1 MMITLHPTDGCLYKN
16 IHLSPFARLIR
27 LRSWS
32 LLSPL
37 TASVNSEIIIVPHRV
52 GVKEFLR
59 RYFEILA
66 DIEERLHGRE
76 VDAVLN
82 VVDIIEYIHYK

>member
-1 MMITLHPTDGCLYKN
+1 MRNFLPYIF
-16 IHLSPFARLIR
+16 IHFNPFARLMR

-59 RYFEILA
+59 RNFEVFT
-66 DIEERLHGRE
+66 DIEERLHGGKI
-76 VDAVLN
+76 DAVLN
-82 VVDIIEYIHYK
+82 VVDIIEYIHSK

>member
-1 MMITLHPTDGCLYKN
+1 M
-16 IHLSPFARLIR
+16 R

-52 GVKEFLR
+52 GIKEFLW
-59 RYFEILA
+59 RYFEVFT
-66 DIEERLHGRE
+66 DIEERLHGGK

-82 VVDIIEYIHYK
+82 VVDIIEYIHSK

>member
-66 DIEERLHGRE
+66 DIEERLHGGKI
-76 VDAVLN
+76 DAVLN
-82 VVDIIEYIHYK
+82 IVDIIEYIHFK

>member
-52 GVKEFLR
+52 GIKEFLR
-59 RYFEILA
+59 RYFEVFA
-66 DIEERLHGRE
+66 DIEERLHGGK
-76 VDAVLN
+76 VDAVFN
-82 VVDIIEYIHYK
+82 IVDISGALTDG